1 MSHKKAIVI
10 GAGIVGLAIAR
21 SLAKRNYKVIVF
33 EKNKKAIGAS
43 IRNFGMIWPIGQPN
57 GVLYERALKAKSIW
71 KEICVEARLWFHE
84 CGSLH
89 VAHHPLEWQVLQET
103 MSAHHTIRPV
113 TLLNA
118 QDTLKKSSIVNESGL
133 MGSLFCADEMI
144 VESRVAIEQLPNYFQ
159 EKYGMEFHFQTAI
172 SSIQFPKVYSG
183 KQQWAADE
191 IYVCSGADL
200 EVLYPDVYALQP
212 ITKCK
217 LQMMRF
223 EQQPHIQVALCG
235 GLSLIHYSSFE
246 VAPSLPLLRNYFEHS
261 LPEYVSNGIHVMLSQ
276 NETGEITVGDSHE
289 YGAVHEPFDKTYI
302 NELIINYLKKIAALQ
317 SWKTIQ
323 TWNGTYAKLTN
334 KQPAFTHQPE
344 SGVTL
349 VNGLGGAG
357 MTLSFALA
365 EDIVEKGKL

>member
-1 MSHKKAIVI
+1 MFQKKAIVI

-57 GVLYERALKAKSIW
+57 GILYERALKAKSIW
-71 KEICVEARLWFHE
+71 KEMCVEAKLWFHE

-89 VAHHPLEWQVLQET
+89 VAHHPIEWQVLQET
-103 MSAHHTIRPV
+103 AEVHRHIRPV

-118 QDTLKKSSIVNESGL
+118 QDTLKKSNAVNAHEL

-144 VESRVAIEQLPNYFQ
+144 VESRVAIEQLPFYFQ

-172 SSIQFPKVYSG
+172 SSIHFPKVYSG
-183 KQQWAADE
+183 KQEWAADE

-200 EVLYPDVYALQP
+200 EVLYPEVYALQP

-223 EQQPHIQVALCG
+223 ASQPSIQVALCG

-246 VAPSLPLLRNYFEHS
+246 AAPSLPLLRSYYQHV

-289 YGAVHEPFDKTYI
+289 YGAVQEPFDKTFI
-302 NELIINYLKKIAALQ
+302 NELIINYLKRIAVLQ
-317 SWKTIQ
+317 NWKTIQ

-334 KQPAFTHQPE
+334 KQAAFTYQPQ

-365 EDIVEKGKL
+365 EEIVENGKL